1 MQYTIFTGLV
11 AFFLTLFSI
20 LVMRPVATHIKLV
33 DKPNSRKLHEGH
45 IPLIGGIGVLFG
57 MSIAL
62 LMSRMSLEHYRVLLA
77 ACAIVAFFGVLDDL
91 HELSPHFKLWVQIFV
106 AFLIV
111 IFGHASVANLGNL
124 LFMGDI
130 HLGLFS
136 IPFSII
142 AVIGII
148 NAVNM
153 LDGMDGLMGS
163 ITFIQF
169 LLLALI
175 AYFTQN
181 QFAQN
186 QFDFMFLLIVRAALI
201 GFLCLNFPVFKRRA
215 LVFMGDTGSMLI
227 GLLLVWFLMTMNSPT
242 HVLTR
247 PITFVWI
254 MAFPIYDMVNVVYR
268 RLRKGKSPF
277 HADREHFHHIF
288 QKSGIS
294 NAKIVILLLIFS
306 TALSLAGII
315 LALFKVSEPYM
326 FILFMLG
333 FVLYLFFI
341 NHADYAVKKYRAIKN
356 KCIL

>member
-1 MQYTIFTGLV
+1 MQYTIFTCFV

-20 LVMRPVATHIKLV
+20 LVMRPMAVHIGLV
-33 DKPNSRKLHEGH
+33 DAPNSRKHHEGS
-45 IPLIGGIGVLFG
+45 IPLIGGIGIIFG
-57 MSIAL
+57 ISIAL
-62 LMSRMSLEHYRVLLA
+62 LMSRMSLEHYRVLIA

-91 HELSPHFKLWVQIFV
+91 HELSPQIKLWVQIFI

-111 IFGHASVANLGNL
+111 VFGHANVTNLGNL
-124 LFMGDI
+124 LFLGPI
-130 HLGLFS
+130 HLSLFS
-136 IPFSII
+136 LPFSII

-169 LLLALI
+169 LILALI

-181 QFAQN
+181 T
-186 QFDFMFLLIVRAALI
+186 FDFMFLLVVLSALL

-215 LVFMGDTGSMLI
+215 LVFMGDTGSMII
-227 GLLLVWFLMTMNSPT
+227 GLLLVWFLMKMNNTS

-254 MAFPIYDMVNVVYR
+254 LAFPIYDMVNVVYR

-294 NAKIVILLLIFS
+294 DTKIVVLLLLFS
-306 TALSLAGII
+306 TSLSLVGIL
-315 LALFKVSEPYM
+315 LALFNVSEPLM
-326 FILFMLG
+326 FVFFLLG

-341 NHADYAVKKYRAIKN
+341 NHAEYAVNKFRVIKR
-356 KCIL
+356 KLFL

>member
-1 MQYTIFTGLV
+1 MQYIIFTSLV
-11 AFFLTLFSI
+11 AFALTL
-20 LVMRPVATHIKLV
+20 LATLLMRPVAVHINLV
-33 DKPNSRKLHEGH
+33 DSPNTRKLHDGH
-45 IPLIGGIGVLFG
+45 IPLVGGIGILFG

-62 LMSRMSLEHYRVLLA
+62 LMSRMSLVHYRVLIA

-91 HELSPHFKLWVQIFV
+91 HELSPHFKLWVQIFI

-111 IFGHASVANLGNL
+111 IFGDASVTNLGNL
-124 LFMGDI
+124 LFLGQI

-136 IPFSII
+136 IPFSMI

-169 LLLALI
+169 LILALI

-181 QFAQN
+181 I
-186 QFDFMFLLIVRAALI
+186 FDFTFLLIVLSALL

-215 LVFMGDTGSMLI
+215 LIFMGDTGSMLI
-227 GLLLVWFLMTMNSPT
+227 GLLLVWFLMTMSSLD
-242 HVLTR
+242 HGLTR
-247 PITFVWI
+247 PITFLWI

-288 QKSGIS
+288 QKSGIGDT
-294 NAKIVILLLIFS
+294 KIVILLLLFS
-306 TALSLAGII
+306 SALSFIGIL
-315 LALFKVSEPYM
+315 LALFKIPEGIM
-326 FILFMLG
+326 FILFLFG
-333 FVLYLFFI
+333 FVLYVFLI
-341 NHADYAVKKYRAIKN
+341 NHADYAVNKFRAIKQ
-356 KCIL
+356 KLFL